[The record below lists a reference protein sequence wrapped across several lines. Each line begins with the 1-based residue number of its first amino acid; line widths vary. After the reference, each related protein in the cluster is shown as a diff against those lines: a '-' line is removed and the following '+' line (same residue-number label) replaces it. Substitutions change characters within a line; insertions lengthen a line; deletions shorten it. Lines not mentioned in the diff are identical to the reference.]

1 MVGRTRQAL
10 DPVTFEVILHRLGD
24 ITEEMGIKYM
34 RTSGSPIL
42 VGAYDASTGI
52 CLPNGELVAIGPYI
66 TTQANVLPMMIGSV
80 LDRCRVNPG
89 IGSGDQFICN
99 DPYLGATHIPDV
111 ATVAPLFHDGR
122 LVAWLGSS
130 GHWLDIGGPEPGSFN
145 MNATTIYEEGLR
157 MPPTRIIEGGRVRE
171 DLVALVMNQVREPLA
186 ELDLRGQ
193 FVSNFAGLERLAGLF
208 NEYGAPTVEAAMVE
222 AIDFAERRLRARL
235 LEIPDGVWREIEY
248 IDHDGHDRNLIR
260 IVCTVTK
267 RAGSLRVDYTGT
279 DAQVPGFVNCS
290 FSGVRAA
297 TLSAMY
303 IMLAYDLPW
312 NQGVARC
319 LELVAPSGTVISAIH
334 PAPVSMATLSSI
346 ILALSVTLAAFSKML
361 LTSPRLRDEA
371 MANWCATSMAP
382 GIIGPNDRGVFT
394 YLGEASHFGAG
405 CGARTYADG
414 VDTGGIIIN
423 TTASMPVIETTEAEY
438 PVMYLFRRQL
448 PDSGGPGKFRGGVA
462 AGVALM
468 PYDPG
473 GPIESSMSGCGAEVP
488 TAFGLA
494 GGLPGGAVRY
504 LRFLNAD
511 IRSRLADGRPLP
523 ADISEIVGRREA
535 TFVTRSHASF
545 PIDSVEFHNW
555 QGGGG
560 YGDPLERDPELV
572 CQDVAN
578 DLVTE
583 ALAQRIY
590 GVILARG
597 VVDRAATEK
606 ERAAIRARRL
616 DVAAPALSVLGETG
630 FFAEGDW
637 VRDACNQGTLAYGE
651 AVVFDFEH
659 NQARC
664 QACGHILGT
673 AHEDFR
679 RGCAL
684 EQAPVT
690 HAGPGR
696 GEDYSLGRV
705 RLHLFYCPGCG
716 RQLEAGVTVE
726 GAIPRGFRLAG
737 IRERGEGWTGPGS
750 GAGEH

>member
-1 MVGRTRQAL
+1 MVGGTTRAL

-24 ITEEMGIKYM
+24 IAEEMGIKYM

-42 VGAYDASTGI
+42 VGAYDAATGI

-66 TTQANVLPMMIGSV
+66 TTQANVLPVMIGSV
-80 LDRCRVNPG
+80 LSRCRANPG
-89 IGSGDQFICN
+89 IGPGDQFICN

-111 ATVAPLFHDGR
+111 ATVAPFFYEGR
-122 LVAWLGSS
+122 LVAWAGSS

-145 MNATTIYEEGLR
+145 MNATTIYDEGLR

-171 DLVALVMNQVREPLA
+171 DLVALVMNQVRDPLA

-193 FVSNFAGLERLAGLF
+193 FVSNSTGLERLTTLF
-208 NEYGAPTVEAAMVE
+208 EEYGAETVEAAMVE
-222 AIDFAERRLRARL
+222 AIDFVERRLRARL

-248 IDHDGHDRNLIR
+248 IDHDGHDRNLVR
-260 IVCTVTK
+260 IVCTATK
-267 RAGSLRVDYTGT
+267 RGDSLRVDYTGT
-279 DAQVPGFVNCS
+279 DPQVPGFVNCS

-319 LELVAPSGTVISAIH
+319 LELVAPPGTVVSAVH
-334 PAPVSMATLSSI
+334 PAPVSAATLSSI
-346 ILALSVTLAAFSKML
+346 ILSLSVALAAFSKML
-361 LTSPRLRDEA
+361 ATSPRLHEEA
-371 MANWCATSMAP
+371 MANWGATSMAP

-462 AGVALM
+462 AGLALT

-473 GPIESSMSGCGAEVP
+473 GPIESSMSSCGAEVP

-504 LRFLNAD
+504 LRFVDTD
-511 IRSRLADGRPLP
+511 IRRRLAEGRALP
-523 ADISEIVGRREA
+523 TDVVEIAGPRET
-535 TFVTRSHASF
+535 TFVTRSHAPF
-545 PIDSVEFHNW
+545 PVDSIEFHNW

-572 CQDVAN
+572 RQDLAN
-578 DLVTE
+578 ELVTE
-583 ALAQRIY
+583 AAARRIY
-590 GVILARG
+590 GVALAG
-597 VVDRAATEK
+597 GTVDPVATEN
-606 ERAAIRARRL
+606 ERAAIRACRL
-616 DVAAPALSVLGETG
+616 QVARPAQSVLGEAG
-630 FFAEGDW
+630 FITEADW
-637 VRDACNQGTLAYGE
+637 VEGGAGRGTLRYGDS
-651 AVVFDFEH
+651 VIYDFD
-659 NQARC
+659 QDQVRC
-664 QACGHILGT
+664 QVCGHVLG
-673 AHEDFR
+673 AVHQDFR
-679 RGCAL
+679 RGCVV
-684 EQAPVT
+684 EQAPVS
-690 HAGPGR
+690 HAGAGR
-696 GEDYSLGRV
+696 GEEYDLGRV
-705 RLHLFYCPGCG
+705 RLNLFYCPGCG
-716 RQLEAGVTVE
+716 RQLEVEVAVT
-726 GAIPRGFRLAG
+726 GAPARGFRLAG
-737 IRERGEGWTGPGS
+737 MPGAETWS
-750 GAGEH
+750 G